1 VEATLEDPK
10 ALQHAVTATAILKP
24 IPDEDFTESF
34 CNNERNVRDGNG
46 RQTVK
51 FDK

>member
-1 VEATLEDPK
+1 
-10 ALQHAVTATAILKP
+10 VTATAILKP
-24 IPDEDFTESF
+24 IPDKDFTESF

-46 RQTVK
+46 KQTVK